1 MSIIWDRHKRRVFR
15 LALQRVYPSYEELD
29 LFIDEAIDEN
39 LADITGDKRLPIA
52 INYLL
57 RWAQGKT
64 GKLDELFESF
74 CDDHSEDEV
83 IPLIKTAKSIVSEID
98 VAAQKVLGKQDWD
111 SLFLCFNEG
120 DFEGDFLELKRAFQA
135 VGNLLVNPK
144 FRNSI
149 RSATPFGDPPTSV
162 LEMRGKLEKWDSP
175 DLAFWFVSGAL
186 KELSRSYP
194 NGERDL
200 TPLGN
205 WKAQLS
211 QKYELSEIAD
221 TEKTLSAG
229 YLIVAVQE
237 TGRTR
242 KGITEVIL
250 YPELHIDPFSM
261 SEQVSSPDTIALL
274 NQETMEPIKCKLS
287 EVGTFLSRLLHRAE
301 DKLAPYCGQVT
312 LELFLKWPQIEEDT
326 ANWDAEDRDQN
337 AFKFKYQRYLIRSL
351 DRFVSFR
358 EKQALM
364 SRLEQKWKALEES
377 VTNQSPYEKFHVQDA
392 CPEPGQLLALLSN
405 STGLTLAAK
414 LPEDKNHRKAV
425 FSNIINSAVPI
436 AVWAENTACP
446 PQTIRETIEAVF
458 AGSCFTRFDSV
469 ADYWMQSRGKLN
481 NDEVACGL
489 RALFDCPT
497 RWPTS
502 LPNTASDIAE
512 AKSAQ
517 SSEIIAAD
525 EDLIV
530 AP

>member
-1 MSIIWDRHKRRVFR
+1 MSITWENNKRKAFKS
-15 LALQRVYPSYEELD
+15 ALHQVYSNYGDLD
-29 LFIDEAIDEN
+29 IFVEDAIDEK
-39 LADITGDKRLPIA
+39 LADITETTRVKTA
-52 INYLL
+52 IGYLL
-57 RWAQGKT
+57 RWAASREGM
-64 GKLDELFESF
+64 LDRLFEAF
-74 CDDHSEDEV
+74 CEENPRNSTID
-83 IPLIKTAKSIVSEID
+83 IIKGKPITSVSSCHQER
-98 VAAQKVLGKQDWD
+98 KVKGEQWD
-111 SLFLCFNEG
+111 SLFYYLNEG
-120 DFEGDFLELKRAFQA
+120 DFRLLERAFQA

-144 FRNSI
+144 FKDAI
-149 RSATPFGDPPTSV
+149 RSETLFGNPPTSV
-162 LEMRGKLEKWDSP
+162 LEMREKLKEWDSP
-175 DLAFWFVSGAL
+175 ELAVRFVSGAL

-211 QKYELSEIAD
+211 QKYELSDIAD
-221 TEKTLSAG
+221 IEKTVSAG

-237 TGRTR
+237 SGRTR

-250 YPELHIDPFSM
+250 YPELRIAPFPM
-261 SEQVSSPDTIALL
+261 SNQASSPDTITLL
-274 NQETMEPIKCKLS
+274 NQETMEPTKCKLS
-287 EVGTFLSRLLHRAE
+287 EVGTSLSRLLHRAE